1 MPWVDPNSQRARSP
15 DRQNQLDDTIGF
27 VVRAEVVEAG
37 EARQTQIPDRLLN
50 TSYVVTPAV
59 YPQHI
64 V

>member
-1 MPWVDPNSQRARSP
+1 MPWIDTKSQRVRSP
-15 DRQNQLDDTIGF
+15 DRQNQLDDTIGS
-27 VVRAEVVEAG
+27 VVRAEAAEAG
-37 EARQTQIPDRLLN
+37 DARQTQIPDRRLG